1 MIGLCKRNWRH
12 ECFWRGSD
20 RWCYRTSTLMETS
33 THEGYRLRE
42 SMEGST
48 QEGSTKKQPCLSHH
62 GHRPRRTCLTRVDL
76 HEVGDLLALTNS
88 LVQLHNLDGGSQVT
102 PNQSRRHH
110 SPKGNRW
117 CVDDELLALVLQMIV
132 YPTLNS
138 LSQIW
143 IWWKD
148 DLSGKQLGEG

>member
-1 MIGLCKRNWRH
+1 MDDGHGGIDKVASLWTL
-12 ECFWRGSD
+12 RGWSPPWT
-20 RWCYRTSTLMETS
+20 RA
-33 THEGYRLRE
+33 HV
-42 SMEGST
+42 
-48 QEGSTKKQPCLSHH
+48 GSTKRQPCLSHH

-76 HEVGDLLALTNS
+76 HEVGDLLARTNS

-132 YPTLNS
+132 SPTLNS
-138 LSQIW
+138 YSQIW